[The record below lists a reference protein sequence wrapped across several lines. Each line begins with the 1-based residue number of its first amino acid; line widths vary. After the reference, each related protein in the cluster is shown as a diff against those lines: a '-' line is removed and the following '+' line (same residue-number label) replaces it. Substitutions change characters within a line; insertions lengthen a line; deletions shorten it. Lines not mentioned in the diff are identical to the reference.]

1 MATVKAIT
9 RTTAAVCGHSGVML
23 PPGLMEV
30 SSHHN
35 SLCRLSRPKQTNC
48 HQHCCTTSRRRRLVY
63 PTVRTDREVT
73 TACERSTLFQCLAQ
87 RHCGRGE
94 PALTEAGK
102 RERGGRESHTTCPSE
117 ASLSNRMNG
126 LEIGANQ
133 EQGAGIKAESRF
145 NPQQQQNRTR
155 IRAHPAH

>member
-1 MATVKAIT
+1 MAIVAKAIT
-9 RTTAAVCGHSGVML
+9 RTAAAVCGHSGVML

-35 SLCRLSRPKQTNC
+35 SLCRLSGPKQTVS
-48 HQHCCTTSRRRRLVY
+48 HQHCCTSAEDRGWSI
-63 PTVRTDREVT
+63 PQFEQTVK
-73 TACERSTLFQCLAQ
+73 S
-87 RHCGRGE
+87 
-94 PALTEAGK
+94 PALVNAPRCSSAWLRGTAAEVNLLQQRQERE
-102 RERGGRESHTTCPSE
+102 RERGLREAPP
-117 ASLSNRMNG
+117 SNRMNG

-133 EQGAGIKAESRF
+133 GQGAGIKAESRF

>member
-1 MATVKAIT
+1 
-9 RTTAAVCGHSGVML
+9 ML

-35 SLCRLSRPKQTNC
+35 SLCRLSGPKQTNC
-48 HQHCCTTSRRRRLVY
+48 HLHKQPKTEARLSH
-63 PTVRTDREVT
+63 THTDREVT
-73 TACERSTLFQCLAQ
+73 TACKRTTVFQCLAQ
-87 RHCGRGE
+87 RHCSRGE
-94 PALTEAGK
+94 PAPAET
-102 RERGGRESHTTCPSE
+102 GGGGGQRESHTTCPSD
-117 ASLSNRMNG
+117 ASPSNRMNG

-155 IRAHPAH
+155 TRAHPAH